1 MTSESKTMSTSPR
14 TKIIFA
20 SLLISLG
27 GVGVGI
33 TSARAFPEL
42 MDSRWALLLGVVT
55 LLCIVIGNT
64 LNQSRLK

>member
-14 TKIIFA
+14 SKIIFA

-42 MDSRWALLLGVVT
+42 MGSKWSLPLGLIT
-55 LLCIVIGNT
+55 LLCIVLGNT
-64 LNQSRLK
+64 LNQSRFK